1 MGIPGG
7 NGGNRPQNKDYR
19 PNQPNR
25 GSRPAGAR
33 PQSGRPSA
41 PRGSRYAPPSPKRP
55 GRYRRNGIS
64 NIAMGGVLIGIIL
77 LIVVLIVVRSSCT
90 GCVNGTDSDV
100 SGIGSST
107 RTSSSESSSVIS
119 DSAPPSSDSNSSSTS
134 SFVPPKPA
142 EPVIPVLTL
151 VKNKPVNA
159 FDPDCVVDELQW
171 FNDTKAAGENL
182 RFVYDK
188 LGIQP
193 YVVFKEYDSSLKTED
208 DKVKYCVEWYRENID
223 DDDTF
228 LLMYFA
234 EKNSSDEVGYTVYY
248 SGENAEKLAVE
259 FKWILEEGMN
269 EYWFTEMST
278 DDVIK
283 YAFEYTCDR
292 ITVKNEIPSSTSSA
306 ESSTSDDSSNTEE
319 PSTMEGTNDTAY

>member
-1 MGIPGG
+1 MSIPGG
-7 NGGNRPQNKDYR
+7 NGGNRPQNTGYR

-25 GSRPAGAR
+25 GPRPAGSR
-33 PQSGRPSA
+33 PPSGRPA
-41 PRGSRYAPPSPKRP
+41 PRGNRYASPSPKRP
-55 GRYRRNGIS
+55 GKYRRNGIA
-64 NIAMGGVLIGIIL
+64 NIAMGGVVVGIIL

-90 GCVNGTDSDV
+90 GCVNDTDSKV
-100 SGIGSST
+100 SGVGSST
-107 RTSSSESSSVIS
+107 RTSSSEDSSVIS
-119 DSAPPSSDSNSSSTS
+119 EPTSSNGGNSNSSSTS

-159 FDPDCVVDELQW
+159 FDPNCVVDELQW
-171 FNDTKAAGENL
+171 FNDTKTAGENL

-223 DDDTF
+223 NDDTF

-234 EKNSSDEVGYTVYY
+234 EKNSSDDVGYTIYY

-269 EYWFTEMST
+269 EYWFTDMST

-292 ITVKNEIPSSTSSA
+292 ITVKNEIPSSTSS
-306 ESSTSDDSSNTEE
+306 SDSSDHEEPSTTEE
-319 PSTMEGTNDTAY
+319 PSTMEGANDTTY